1 MFSTPPPERPPKLN
15 VTYSYDNKQK
25 HDTEGEIYLR
35 DLSSGYYD
43 NFLDN
48 LSSEQFDA
56 INVYQNVNQCDIMH
70 KALDIGQLVLYNKV
84 SHDLNELP
92 YNGTPQEN
100 EARDFIRSK
109 TIVPDYVETIRELD
123 NLFDIVPPTPVSLT
137 TYRCYANYINL
148 ERLKELFNDIPNP
161 ELGINS
167 NKRYVSTS
175 LSRKLVE
182 KWCEKGD
189 SKLKICILIPQG
201 SKGVIPLLLFKKE
214 NFRQNEITLPRNC
227 ALKFSGF
234 NHIKHKYPIF
244 VYVKNKSE
252 SIDEYIPMIESGN
265 YNLIRTPIKPS
276 KTVIIRKRVPEP
288 NRPII
293 TSNRIESS
301 YDKLGGK
308 RKTRKFRKMK

>member
-1 MFSTPPPERPPKLN
+1 MDPFSTPPNRPPKLN
-15 VTYSYDNKQK
+15 ANKSYDSSYDT
-25 HDTEGEIYLR
+25 DTEGEKYLSYIT
-35 DLSSGYYD
+35 DGYYD

-48 LSSEQFDA
+48 MSNAQYDA
-56 INVYQNVNQCDIMH
+56 INVYQDVNQCDIMH
-70 KALDIGQLVLYNKV
+70 KALDIEQLVLYNKV

-100 EARDFIRSK
+100 DARDFIRSK
-109 TIVPDYVETIRELD
+109 TTVPDYVETVRELD

-137 TYRCYANYINL
+137 AYRCYANYIGL
-148 ERLKELFNDIPNP
+148 ERLMELFNDPPNP
-161 ELGINS
+161 DLKINS

-175 LSRKLVE
+175 LSRELVE

-201 SKGVIPLLLFKKE
+201 SKGVIPILLFKKE

-234 NHIKHKYPIF
+234 NHEIHKYPIF
-244 VYVKNKSE
+244 VYVKNKSD

-265 YNLIRTPIKPS
+265 YNLIKRFKP
-276 KTVIIRKRVPEP
+276 IIRRRVPEP
-288 NRPII
+288 APRRFE
-293 TSNRIESS
+293 TRYESM
-301 YDKLGGK
+301 GGK
-308 RKTRKFRKMK
+308 RKTVKFRKIK